1 MTIDY
6 LVKIRI
12 LLMKTYKQVFSE
24 LKGQNRTALIPF
36 FVIGDPDFDTSV
48 RIVKTAIDAG
58 ADVLELGIAFSDPI
72 ADGPTIQ
79 KADIRAMRNGITVA
93 KALEFIRKI
102 KDYRDIPIGLLMYYN
117 LVYQYG
123 IEKFFN
129 DFHKAG
135 VNSVLVADLSIDDA
149 DEIIAPATS
158 AGLDTVFMVTPV
170 TDPERV
176 KLIASKTTG
185 FIYTVSVLGVTG
197 SREKLSDTIEG
208 LVGKLKELTSVPV
221 CVGFGIS
228 TPEHAATIAQAGAD
242 GVIIGSKIVGL
253 IENNL
258 DDRERMLTGISTF
271 LGEVKSAI

>member
-1 MTIDY
+1 
-6 LVKIRI
+6 
-12 LLMKTYKQVFSE
+12 MKTYKQVFSE
-24 LKGQNRTALIPF
+24 LKEKNRTALIPF
-36 FVIGDPDFDTSV
+36 FVIGDPDFDTSL

-58 ADVLELGIAFSDPI
+58 ADILELGIPFSDPI

-79 KADIRAMRNGITVA
+79 KADIRAMKSGINIS
-93 KALEFIRKI
+93 KALDFIHQVKEY
-102 KDYRDIPIGLLMYYN
+102 KDVPIGLLMYYN

-123 IEKFFN
+123 TEKFFS

-149 DEIIAPATS
+149 DEIVPPAAS
-158 AGLDTVFMVTPV
+158 AGLDTVFMVTPI
-170 TDPERV
+170 TKPQRME
-176 KLIASKTTG
+176 KIASLTTG

-197 SREKLSDTIEG
+197 SRDKLSGTVDG
-208 LVGKLKELTSVPV
+208 LISNLKKLTNVPV

-228 TPEHAATIAQAGAD
+228 KAEHAATVAKAGAD

-258 DDRERMLTGISTF
+258 NDKEKMLADISAF
-271 LGEVKSAI
+271 LTEVKSAI